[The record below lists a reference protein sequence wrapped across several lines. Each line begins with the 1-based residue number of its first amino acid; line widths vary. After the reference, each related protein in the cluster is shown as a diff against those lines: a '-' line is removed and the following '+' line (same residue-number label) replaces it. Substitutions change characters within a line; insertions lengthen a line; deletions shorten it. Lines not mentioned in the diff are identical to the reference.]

1 MATRRARRMAAALGI
16 VFAIGMVT
24 PAAGADPA
32 FVVVATGFHS
42 PRGLSFA
49 PNGRLYVGEAGL
61 AGGTPETGT
70 QPGFGLT
77 SSISVIRH
85 PMSSHPTVRTVVTG
99 LPSAGDTEGVIGVD
113 GVSAAS
119 NGKIYAIIGLS
130 NEGTG
135 IPNRWL
141 GRLINV
147 EPDGDKERVAN
158 VGRYEYG
165 WTSRH
170 ASLSPRDFPDSN
182 PYGVLATGGRVF
194 VVDAGANTLN
204 EVRDGRTR
212 VLAFFPDNALAD
224 STPTCVTKGPD
235 GALYIGTL
243 ALADF
248 FANGPSSIVYRVDL
262 HQTRPSSLNRV
273 LHVATVWATGLAPI
287 TGCAFGPNGNFYAS
301 EFIAGFGP
309 TGPFGEVVRIPFAHP
324 DVHVALTG
332 GTLRF
337 PGGIAVDTHGH
348 VFVANKSTDANG
360 EVVRLK

>member
-1 MATRRARRMAAALGI
+1 MLSRRAPRLAAVLGL
-16 VFAIGMVT
+16 VLAIGMVA

-32 FVVVATGFHS
+32 FVVIASGFHS
-42 PRGLSFA
+42 PRGLTLA

-61 AGGTPETGT
+61 AGGTPATGT
-70 QPGFGLT
+70 QPGFGFS

-85 PMSSHPTVRTVVTG
+85 PLWNHPTVRTLVAG

-113 GVSAAS
+113 GVSAAR
-119 NGKIYAIIGLS
+119 NGSIYAIIGLS

-135 IPNRWL
+135 LPGAL
-141 GRLINV
+141 GRLIRV
-147 EPDGDKERVAN
+147 EPDGDKERVGN
-158 VGRYEYG
+158 VGRYDYG

-170 ASLSPRDFPDSN
+170 ASLSPRDFPDAN

-194 VVDAGANTLN
+194 VVDAGANTLD

-243 ALADF
+243 AFADF

-262 HQTRPSSLNRV
+262 ADTKPSSLNRV

-287 TGCAFGPNGNFYAS
+287 TGCAFGPHGNFYAS
-301 EFIAGFGP
+301 EFIAGFGA

-332 GTLRF
+332 GTLSF
-337 PGGIAVDTHGH
+337 PGGIAVDRHGH
-348 VFVANKSTDANG
+348 VFVVNKSTDDNG
-360 EVVRLK
+360 EVVLLK